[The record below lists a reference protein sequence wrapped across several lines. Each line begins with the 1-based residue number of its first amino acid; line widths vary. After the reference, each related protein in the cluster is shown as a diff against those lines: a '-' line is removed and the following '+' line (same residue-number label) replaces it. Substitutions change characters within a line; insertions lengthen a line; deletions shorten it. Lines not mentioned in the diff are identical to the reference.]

1 MELSPDKGKSPRD
14 WMATRWT
21 RGNEAKVAAS
31 RIKTL
36 AASPLA
42 SHCITRERSFRPARL
57 AITLFPMVMLRAFIV
72 LAALLAT
79 MVAPLR
85 SAPLPNYKLGDVA
98 SEDVITPVP
107 LLVVNPEATE
117 ALKQKVASQVHF
129 ILRHTPH
136 TAGEVEAELRA
147 SLAQTRTSFMAALQ
161 AVLDGRVPRPTDLDT
176 PLFATTVR
184 EFSRGAPKDFPLQKL
199 AALWVR
205 GLGDDAGLQELWQPL
220 REVMGQPIVGSRTDN
235 PLPATV
241 PVRILPVKSATEPPT
256 AAELENGGD
265 ILPSARVLS
274 LWRARRLV
282 ETHFATGSE
291 DLGRFA
297 AGFVRPNAF
306 PDAALTEVARA
317 QRMDGVTVNDTYEAA
332 QVIVRKGQTI
342 DRKALSALAVVR
354 EKSMIGTLQNQ
365 LQQEQSVAGLI
376 DRQTQWIAAGL
387 GVMVVGVLVI
397 LWRLRARPSTAV
409 VPLPAGFSL
418 PYSEPR
424 ALAGGEG
431 REWRDRALVAEQ
443 KVERTH
449 QAIRSGV
456 LGWMRE
462 KIMQTLFRHRA
473 ELLSSQQKAEAEMRE
488 LEHRLEQLH
497 TPLQDRISA
506 YEERIEQLERDLAA
520 KGEEN
525 RELIGAR
532 ISVVRQQLRVERER
546 GRFGIN

>member
-1 MELSPDKGKSPRD
+1 
-14 WMATRWT
+14 
-21 RGNEAKVAAS
+21 
-31 RIKTL
+31 
-36 AASPLA
+36 
-42 SHCITRERSFRPARL
+42 
-57 AITLFPMVMLRAFIV
+57 MLRASIV
-72 LAALLAT
+72 LVAFLAT
-79 MVAPLR
+79 VALPLR
-85 SAPLPNYKLGDVA
+85 SAPFPDYKLGDVA
-98 SEDVITPVP
+98 TEDVITPVP
-107 LLVVNPEATE
+107 LLVVNPEASE
-117 ALKQKVASQVHF
+117 ALKQKVALQVHF
-129 ILRHTPH
+129 IVRHTPE

-147 SLAQTRTSFMAALQ
+147 NLGQARAAFMTAFQ
-161 AVLDGRVPRPTDLDT
+161 AVLDGRAPRPTDLDT
-176 PLFATTVR
+176 PLFVATVR
-184 EFSRGAPKDFPLQKL
+184 ELARGLPKDFPLEKL

-205 GLGDDAGLQELWQPL
+205 GLGEDAGLQELGQPL
-220 REVMGQPIVGSRTDN
+220 REVMAQPIVGSRTDN
-235 PLPATV
+235 PLPATQ
-241 PVRILPVKSATEPPT
+241 PVRVIPVKSAAEPPS
-256 AAELENGGD
+256 AVELENGGVVM
-265 ILPSARVLS
+265 PSARVLS

-282 ETHFATGSE
+282 ETHFASGNE
-291 DLGRFA
+291 DMGRFA
-297 AGFVRPNAF
+297 AGFVRANAY

-332 QVIVRKGQTI
+332 QVVVRKGQTI
-342 DRKALSALAVVR
+342 DRKALSALAVLR

-387 GVMVVGVLVI
+387 GLMVVGVIVI

-409 VPLPAGFSL
+409 VPLPSGFAL
-418 PYSEPR
+418 PVSEQR
-424 ALAGGEG
+424 ALPGGTG

-449 QAIRSGV
+449 EAIRSGV

-462 KIMQTLFRHRA
+462 KIMRTLFRHRA

-506 YEERIEQLERDLAA
+506 YEERIEQLERELAA

-546 GRFGIN
+546 GQFGIN